1 MNKEPPAYGK
11 NIKTV
16 RLMNG
21 RMEHVVEEESFMS
34 DEDNFEMK
42 ELSVIK
48 KVEKMR
54 EQLAL

>member
-1 MNKEPPAYGK
+1 
-11 NIKTV
+11 
-16 RLMNG
+16 
-21 RMEHVVEEESFMS
+21 MEHVVEEESFVS

-42 ELSVIK
+42 EISVIK